1 MAKAF
6 KKSAPKKKSGKSL
19 TAKVAASRAK
29 SEAKKGKADQLRA
42 LREAKAGKAVPETNA
57 LAVPRNP
64 TTVQIDGEAI
74 NLSKLKSLDDFRAA
88 GLKVWKRTLGAVFQ
102 MSELL
107 DFAHDKLKREDYA
120 TLIVDLNI
128 SEITARQ
135 MRAVSASARMRE
147 LYEAGKLLPSTSHT
161 LYLLSAM
168 DDKEYKAFD
177 KQVGVSPQLTAEEVR
192 DFRSAYKAK
201 LKGLP
206 APPTTSARLA
216 SRHAAREFAE
226 TATAPTTIEH
236 DPNEVRP
243 TAEEASGSPDIEE
256 TAAWDQFRELG
267 DGILSLDTQSIL
279 NTAPD
284 LKVSAQFCREL
295 EDRISKLAASLE
307 DKDFESAA

>member
-6 KKSAPKKKSGKSL
+6 KKSAPKKKSDKSL

-29 SEAKKGKADQLRA
+29 SEAKKGKTDQLRA
-42 LREAKAGKAVPETNA
+42 LREAKAGKAAPETNA

-74 NLSKLKSLDDFRAA
+74 NLSKLKSLDDFRSA
-88 GLKVWKRTLGAVFQ
+88 GLRVWKRTLGAVFQ

-107 DFAHDKLKREDYA
+107 DFAHDKLTKADYE
-120 TLIVDLNI
+120 TLISDLNI
-128 SEITARQ
+128 AKITAHQ

-147 LYEAGKLLPSTSHT
+147 LYESGKLLPSTSHT

-168 DDKEYKAFD
+168 DDKEYAAFN
-177 KQVGVSPQLTAEEVR
+177 KQIGVSPGLTAEEVR

-216 SRHAAREFAE
+216 SRHAAREFADA
-226 TATAPTTIEH
+226 ATGPQIEH
-236 DPNEVRP
+236 DPNEARP
-243 TAEEASGSPDIEE
+243 TAEEAKGSPDIDE

-267 DGILSLDTQSIL
+267 DGIMSLDSKAIL

-295 EDRISKLAASLE
+295 EDRVSRLAASLE
-307 DKDFESAA
+307 DKDFENAA